1 MINRTATACAIV
13 LAGALVTAHDAAA
26 QTAAAS
32 DAMAAFF
39 KQTCLDTLPDTGR
52 VSAMA
57 RERHWKV
64 VSKNA
69 ESGEW
74 TVKKDGNTYDV
85 VTTYTKT
92 PERTEVSCQV
102 KAGGVNQDEIVEGLK
117 SRVTES
123 PSTTG
128 TLTPAGWN
136 NYYNLKLGGFNI
148 AVDMRTIAGAGGPEV
163 VISGHGI
170 K

>member
-1 MINRTATACAIV
+1 MIDRTATACAIV
-13 LAGALVTAHDAAA
+13 LAGALMTAQDAVA

-39 KQTCLDTLPDTGR
+39 KETCLDTLPDTGR

-57 RERHWKV
+57 RERRWKEV
-64 VSKNA
+64 RKEA
-69 ESGEW
+69 DSGEW
-74 TVKKDGNTYDV
+74 TVKLDGHTYNV
-85 VTTYTKT
+85 VTTRTQS

-102 KAGGVNQDEIVEGLK
+102 TAAGVSQDEIVKGLK
-117 SRVTES
+117 SRVAER

-128 TLTPAGWN
+128 TLTPAGWA
-136 NYYNLKLGGFNI
+136 NYYNLKRGGFNI
-148 AVDMRTIAGAGGPEV
+148 AVDMRTTDGAGGSEV
-163 VISGHGI
+163 IISGHGI